1 MTKKEFFSFKSN
13 KFFWLN
19 ILGMCLFVVI
29 ALVAALKWLDFYTQH
44 GEGIEVPDLKG
55 LSLNEAEA
63 RLKADGLE
71 MSVIDST
78 YIAGYPYGCI
88 IEQNP
93 AIGVKVKQKHRIYVT
108 INTNSVPLRAIPD
121 IIDNCSLREA
131 QAKVS
136 ASGFTLGENEFIQ
149 GETDWVYGVKYRGL
163 QLATGA
169 KVPVGATLVLVV
181 GNNDLMLDDMELDSL
196 DLQIGTGKRGANDID
211 TIPYVEDSWF

>member
-19 ILGMCLFVVI
+19 ILGMCLFVLI
-29 ALVAALKWLDFYTQH
+29 AMAVALKWLDVYTQH
-44 GEGIEVPDLKG
+44 GEGIDVPDLKG

-63 RLKADGLE
+63 RLKAEGLE

-78 YIAGYPYGCI
+78 YIQGYPYGSI

-93 AIGVKVKQKHRIYVT
+93 AMGAKVKQKHRIYVT

-131 QAKVS
+131 QAKVG
-136 ASGFTLGENEFIQ
+136 ASGFSLGENEYIQ
-149 GETDWVYGVKYRGL
+149 GETDWVYGVKYRGM
-163 QLATGA
+163 QLSNGA

-181 GNNDLMLDDMELDSL
+181 GDNNLMLDDMELDSL
-196 DLQIGTGKRGANDID
+196 DLQIGTGRRGAGEID